1 MKVIELFGGIG
12 AIRKAYINS
21 KIPFEIVDYVE
32 IDKNCVKS
40 YNALYKEN
48 YEPRCICNY
57 SLPPDKKIDLLMH
70 GSPCQDF
77 SRIGEKLGGK
87 IGSGTRSSLL
97 FETIRIIEE
106 IQDRPRW
113 VIWENVKGVLD
124 RKMRASFFYY
134 LDEMERLGYETKY
147 ETLNS
152 INFGIPQKRERIFAI
167 SYLGKNPFKFENLEH
182 KKTKH
187 LTDFL
192 EKDVMERYGDIFLVK
207 QPSMLKILSD
217 PEYKPQFQGRLQ
229 VIKDFCYTI
238 STKQVR
244 VPNSGILDIGNGR
257 YRYLTERECFRLMGF
272 EDSDFD
278 KLIKI
283 FPRRKNCM
291 SSILYKQAGNSIVVN
306 VLEEIV
312 KEIENCSL

>member
-1 MKVIELFGGIG
+1 MKVVELFGGIG

-57 SLPPDKKIDLLMH
+57 SLPTDKKIDLLMH

-134 LDEMERLGYETKY
+134 LDEMERLGYETKH
-147 ETLNS
+147 EILNS

-187 LTDFL
+187 LKDFL
-192 EKDVMERYGDIFLVK
+192 ERDVMERYGDIFLVK
-207 QPSMLKILSD
+207 QPSMLKIISD

-244 VPNSGILDIGNGR
+244 VPNSGILDIDNGR

-312 KEIENCSL
+312 KEMENCS

>member
-1 MKVIELFGGIG
+1 MKVVELFGGIG

-40 YNALYKEN
+40 YNALFNEN
-48 YEPRCICNY
+48 YEPRSVCNY
-57 SLPPDKKIDLLMH
+57 SLPDKKIDLLMH

-87 IGSGTRSSLL
+87 KGSGTRSSLL

-106 IQDRPRW
+106 KQDKPRW
-113 VIWENVKGVLD
+113 IIWENVKGVLD
-124 RKMRASFFYY
+124 KNMRASFFYY
-134 LDEMERLGYETKY
+134 LKEMKRLGYETKY
-147 ETLNS
+147 EILNS

-167 SYLGKNPFKFENLEH
+167 SYLGKNPFKFNNLKH
-182 KKTKH
+182 KRAKH
-187 LTDFL
+187 LSDFL
-192 EKDVMERYGDIFLVK
+192 ENDVMERYGDIFLVK
-207 QPSMLKILSD
+207 QPSMLKILHD
-217 PEYKPQFQGRLQ
+217 PSYKPQFQGRLQ
-229 VIKDFCYTI
+229 VIEDFCYTI

-244 VPNSGILDIGNGR
+244 VPNSGILAIGGNR

-272 EDSDFD
+272 DDSDFD

-291 SSILYKQAGNSIVVN
+291 SSILYKQAGNSIVVD
-306 VLEEIV
+306 VLEEII
-312 KEIENCSL
+312 KEIHNCSL

>member
-1 MKVIELFGGIG
+1 MKVVELFGGIG

-32 IDKNCVKS
+32 IDRKCVKS

-124 RKMRASFFYY
+124 RKMRASFFNY

-147 ETLNS
+147 EILNS

-182 KKTKH
+182 KETKH

-192 EKDVMERYGDIFLVK
+192 ERDVMERYGDIFLVK

-244 VPNSGILDIGNGR
+244 IPNSGILDIGNGR

>member
-1 MKVIELFGGIG
+1 MKVVELFGGIG

-21 KIPFEIVDYVE
+21 QIPFEIVDYVE

-77 SRIGEKLGGK
+77 SRIGEKLGGE

-152 INFGIPQKRERIFAI
+152 INFGIPQKRERIFAV

-192 EKDVMERYGDIFLVK
+192 ERDVMERYGDIFLVK
-207 QPSMLKILSD
+207 QLSMLKILSD

-257 YRYLTERECFRLMGF
+257 WVYVTIPDMMIR
-272 EDSDFD
+272 
-278 KLIKI
+278 
-283 FPRRKNCM
+283 
-291 SSILYKQAGNSIVVN
+291 
-306 VLEEIV
+306 
-312 KEIENCSL
+312 

>member
-1 MKVIELFGGIG
+1 
-12 AIRKAYINS
+12 
-21 KIPFEIVDYVE
+21 
-32 IDKNCVKS
+32 
-40 YNALYKEN
+40 
-48 YEPRCICNY
+48 
-57 SLPPDKKIDLLMH
+57 
-70 GSPCQDF
+70 
-77 SRIGEKLGGK
+77 
-87 IGSGTRSSLL
+87 
-97 FETIRIIEE
+97 
-106 IQDRPRW
+106 
-113 VIWENVKGVLD
+113 
-124 RKMRASFFYY
+124 
-134 LDEMERLGYETKY
+134 
-147 ETLNS
+147 
-152 INFGIPQKRERIFAI
+152 
-167 SYLGKNPFKFENLEH
+167 
-182 KKTKH
+182 
-187 LTDFL
+187 
-192 EKDVMERYGDIFLVK
+192 MERYGDIFLVK

-312 KEIENCSL
+312 KEIENCSI

>member
-1 MKVIELFGGIG
+1 MKVVELFGGIG

-32 IDKNCVKS
+32 IDRNCVKS

-77 SRIGEKLGGK
+77 SRVGEKLGGK

-147 ETLNS
+147 EILNS

-167 SYLGKNPFKFENLEH
+167 SYLGKNPFKFKNLEH

-187 LTDFL
+187 LKDFL
-192 EKDVMERYGDIFLVK
+192 ERDVMERYGDIFLVK

>member
-1 MKVIELFGGIG
+1 MKVVELFGGIG

-21 KIPFEIVDYVE
+21 QIPFEIVDYVE

-77 SRIGEKLGGK
+77 SRIGEKLGGE

-152 INFGIPQKRERIFAI
+152 INFGIPQKRERIFAV

-187 LTDFL
+187 LKDFL
-192 EKDVMERYGDIFLVK
+192 ERDVMERYGDIFLVK

>member
-21 KIPFEIVDYVE
+21 QIPFEIVDYVE

-187 LTDFL
+187 LADFL
-192 EKDVMERYGDIFLVK
+192 ERDVMERYGDIFLVK

-291 SSILYKQAGNSIVVN
+291 SSILYKQSGNSIVVN

-312 KEIENCSL
+312 KEIENCSI

>member
-1 MKVIELFGGIG
+1 MKVVELFGGIG

-21 KIPFEIVDYVE
+21 QIPFEIVDYVE

-77 SRIGEKLGGK
+77 SRIGEKLGGE

-167 SYLGKNPFKFENLEH
+167 SYLGKNPFKFDNLEH

-187 LTDFL
+187 LSAFL
-192 EKDVMERYGDIFLVK
+192 EKDVMKTYGDIFLVK

-312 KEIENCSL
+312 KEIQNCSL